1 MIERMLGLSNSA
13 GRPHRRAD
21 ILLLMGMALIA
32 PKLPAY
38 AHDQPTLSDST
49 SGVHLETWPQV
60 EPLLLDNDLEVRVT
74 DLLQRLSLE
83 EKIGQIIQADIAS
96 ITPEDLRRYP
106 LGSILSGGTS
116 GPNGNDYSPPKDW
129 LELADA
135 FHDANRA
142 RGGTYVP
149 LLWGTD
155 AVHGHNNI
163 IGATIFPH
171 NIGLGASRSPDLMR
185 QIGQVTAREVAV
197 TGEDWTFAPAVSV
210 ARDDHWGR
218 TYESF
223 SEDPEIVALYARAI
237 VEGLQGSPSGPE
249 FLRNGH
255 VLATAKHFVGD
266 GGTHGGKD
274 QGDAK
279 VPEAEL
285 RDVHSPGYVAA
296 LEAGVQTVMASY
308 SSWQGVKMHGNR
320 DLLIGILK
328 ERMGFE
334 GFVVGDWN
342 GHAQLPGCSK
352 TSCPQAVN
360 AGVDMLMAPD
370 GWKELYANTLAQVK
384 AGEITMD
391 RVDDAVRRIL
401 RVKLRAGLMEL
412 PRPSERPEAGEFAVL
427 GSPDHRALARRAVR
441 ESLVLLK
448 NERRLLPLS
457 PKQRVLVAGSGADDI
472 GRQSGGWTVTWQ
484 GTGTTNANFPNGQSI
499 YAGIKETV
507 EQHGGSADLAVD
519 GSYASRPDVAIVV
532 FGEEPYAETKGD
544 RKTTAYHVLNG
555 EDLELL
561 RRLKSDGVKLVSVF
575 LSGRPLGV
583 NPEINAS
590 DAFVAAWLPGTEGG
604 GVADVLFTTAD
615 GQVAHDFQGRLSFS
629 WPKVPDQ
636 VVNRRDPFYDPLF
649 PYGYGLTYAEPKELG
664 ELAEN

>member
-1 MIERMLGLSNSA
+1 MLSLPSRT
-13 GRPHRRAD
+13 GRLHCRRTC
-21 ILLLMGMALIA
+21 ILLLIGLALAA
-32 PKLPAY
+32 PTQPAC
-38 AHDQPTLSDST
+38 AQDKST
-49 SGVHLETWPQV
+49 VQKATANVHPEIWPKV
-60 EPLLLDNDLEVRVT
+60 EPVLYNNDLEVRVA
-74 DLLQRLSLE
+74 DLLHRMNLE
-83 EKIGQIIQADIAS
+83 EKVGQIIQADIAS
-96 ITPEDLRRYP
+96 ITPEDLHHYP

-129 LELADA
+129 LALADA

-142 RGGTYVP
+142 RGGTYIP

-171 NIGLGASRSPDLMR
+171 SISLGAARDPDLMR
-185 QIGQVTAREVAV
+185 QIGQVTAREVAI

-218 TYESF
+218 TYESY
-223 SEDPEIVALYARAI
+223 SEDPEIVALYARAF
-237 VEGLQGSPSGPE
+237 VEGLQGRAGSPG

-255 VLATAKHFVGD
+255 VLATAKHFLGD

-274 QGDAK
+274 QGDAR
-279 VPEAEL
+279 VSEEEL
-285 RDVHSPGYVAA
+285 RDVHNPGYVAA

-308 SSWQGVKMHGNR
+308 SSWQGRKMHGNR
-320 DLLIGILK
+320 DLLTGILK
-328 ERMGFE
+328 ERMGFD

-384 AGEITMD
+384 AGQIAMD

-412 PRPSERPEAGEFAVL
+412 PRPSERPEAGEFTVL

-448 NERRLLPLS
+448 NDGGLLPLS
-457 PKQRVLVAGSGADDI
+457 PRQRVLVAGNGADDI
-472 GRQSGGWTVTWQ
+472 GKQSGGWTVTWQ
-484 GTGTTNANFPNGQSI
+484 GTGTRNENFPNGQSI
-499 YAGIKETV
+499 YAGIKDAV
-507 EQHGGSADLAVD
+507 ERHGGSADLAVD

-532 FGEEPYAETKGD
+532 FGEDPYAETKGD

-555 EDLELL
+555 KDLELL
-561 RRLKSDGVKLVSVF
+561 QRLKSDGVKLVSVF
-575 LSGRPLGV
+575 LSGRPLWV

-604 GVADVLFTTAD
+604 GVADVLFATGD
-615 GQVAHDFQGRLSFS
+615 GRVAHDFQGRLSFS

-636 VVNRRDPFYDPLF
+636 VVNRGDPSYNPLF

-664 ELAEN
+664 ELVEN